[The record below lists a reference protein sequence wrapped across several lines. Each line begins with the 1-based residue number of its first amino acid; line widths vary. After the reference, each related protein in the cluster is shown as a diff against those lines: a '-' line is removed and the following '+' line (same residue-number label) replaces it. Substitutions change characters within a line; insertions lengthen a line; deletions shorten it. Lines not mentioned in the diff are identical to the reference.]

1 MSKTIDQR
9 VVEMQFDNR
18 QFESGVKTSMS
29 TIDRLKQ
36 KLNFKDAGKSFENIS
51 AAAKKVDMN
60 GLAKSVDT
68 VKVQFSSLQ
77 VVATT
82 ALANITNAAVN
93 AGKNLVNS
101 LTLAPITSGFQE
113 YETQMNAIQTI
124 LANTQSKGSTL
135 EDVKSAL
142 AELNEYADQTIYNFT
157 EMTRNI
163 GTFTAAGVGLEES
176 VSAIKG
182 IANLA
187 AVSGSSSLQASQAM
201 YQLSQALAAGR
212 VSLMDWNSV
221 VSAGMG
227 GEVFQ
232 QALIR
237 TARVMGTGVDQ
248 AIEKYGTFRES
259 LTKGQWLTA
268 EVLTETLSQI
278 AGAYDESTLLAQGYS
293 KEQAAA
299 ILQLAETATGAATD
313 VKTFTQLWDTTQE
326 AIGSGWAQTWQ
337 LIIGDFE
344 EAKTFFSSIKDLV
357 DPVVSYFSDSRNDLL
372 AGALSSNWEKMISQ
386 INEAGVETAD
396 FNEEL
401 EKTVRGAV
409 KNYDDLI
416 ERNGSLANAFRN
428 GELNGNLIIETLNR
442 MAGVTDKTGKATEDM
457 SGKLEYFQKVVNEV
471 WNGDYKN
478 GEERIKALA
487 EAGYDYAQVQALV
500 NKTVDGHKL
509 TLEDLGDAQLKAV
522 GYTDEEVK
530 ALRELAKQA
539 EATGTPLNELIN
551 NLTKKS
557 GREYFQESITNL
569 VSVVIQAGSA
579 IGKAWQNIFP
589 PMASTTLYNMIK
601 GFSEF
606 TASLANNTDAF
617 DKIRRSFE
625 GLFAILDLVTTIL
638 GGGFKLALTVI
649 GKLLG
654 NVDLSILDLTAI
666 LGDAAVALRNFILD
680 NELVNKGFDLLA
692 SGFMAAVQAVKG
704 WIDAFLDLP
713 FVQSGIE
720 NFKNT
725 LSNLK
730 QVGIDAIEGLKEG
743 LQNGITSVPQILME
757 IGQKILDAIKN
768 VLGIHS
774 PSTEMYDVGEFTI
787 EGFINGFVD
796 AATALYETGKEV
808 FLKFI
813 DIVKEVIS
821 GISFGDVLAAAIS
834 VSLIVFTT
842 RILNILDS
850 VVAPLEGLGDVLSGV
865 GDILSAAAKPIAKT
879 IKGVANVLNGFA
891 LQLKAKAVKD
901 IAIAIAILAGSLFV
915 LAQLPADRLWSSVGA
930 IAALAVSLGVLT
942 GAVGKFGPKG
952 ATQLAGMALA
962 FIGIGGSLLLMANSL
977 KALDSLNPDK
987 LAQTLGS
994 FALLVVAMMA
1004 LLASMDK
1011 MGGKLAAVDA
1021 AGMGFAMLELSV
1033 SLMIMARVIK
1043 TLGSLDRGA
1052 IIQGGVAIAALMGL
1066 MTLLGLV
1073 GGIAGQNAN
1082 SFGSAML
1089 KISVS
1094 LYLLIGVIK
1103 LLAMIDPEE
1112 IAIGMMGLTAFAGVI
1127 SLLGIATR
1135 LAGKNATKLGTSLLA
1150 MSVSLYLLVGV
1161 VALLA
1166 KLDPEDMRN
1175 GMVAL
1180 TEFTGIIGLM
1190 LLISRLGGK
1199 EASKVASTILSMSL
1213 SVGVLAGIAVLLS
1226 LIDLEGLQ
1234 RGITAVGI
1242 LSTFMAL
1249 MIAAT
1254 KNTENV
1260 TGNLVAMSVA
1270 IGLMAAAVAGLSF
1283 IEPTKLI
1290 TATASMTILMGMF
1303 ALVEKAGSNIQKSMG
1318 SLIVMTTA
1326 VGLLG
1331 GILIAMGLLPLEGTL
1346 EKAAAL
1352 SLLMASLS
1360 ASMLMISNTGKT
1372 SSDSVSPLMGMA
1384 AVLGIIAA
1392 SILGVLA
1399 AMDIEPS
1406 IESATALSILL
1417 LGLTAVTIALGVAGK
1432 AASGASAGA
1441 IALVKVVGILG
1452 LLLGALGAL
1461 NSIPGVQ
1468 EFVDKGIPLLN
1479 SIASGL
1485 GQAIGN
1491 IISGLGIGITAGL
1504 PAIADNLTNFMT
1516 KMADGFATSA
1526 KAFDADVLAG
1536 VGYLAGAI
1544 IALTAAQ
1551 VISGI
1556 GKIFSF
1562 GTSFADIGKQ
1572 LVDLGTAMHDFSV
1585 ALGPD
1590 FSAKN
1595 VQAAAAAGE
1604 MLASLNKSL
1613 PSSGGLLQGLLGEKT
1628 DLGTF
1633 GTQLK
1638 NFGKAIADFSS
1649 EVSGKIDEE
1658 GVTAAANA
1666 GKILVDLNKSLPR
1679 QGGALQEFLGSQ
1691 DLSVF
1696 GDQLKKFGE
1705 AIVDFSQEVSG
1716 NIDEESVK
1724 AATNAGTLLAELNNK
1739 LPRQGGAL
1747 QEFLGSQDLSV
1758 FGDQL
1763 KKFGEAIVDF
1773 SAAVSAE
1780 GAINPDAIQRATDA
1794 AEIVRVLNE
1803 KLPKQDGWAQAIF
1816 GEQDLSVF
1824 GTQLEAFGTALVNYS
1839 TAMADVQTENIEKTT
1854 PIVDELVY
1862 MSRALGTDKWF
1873 SGTITFDEF
1882 GEQLRKFGEKF
1893 ALFYGSISEVDAGTL
1908 SGVVSSISRLVG
1920 LARAMT
1926 DLDTSG
1932 MSSFGKAL
1940 TNLAKADIEGVVTT
1954 YTDAYS
1960 RVESAVQGLVDAMS
1974 SSVSTYSSTFAT
1986 SVSTMITDSL
1996 TNIRS
2001 QYPQF
2006 TTSGQELVTN
2016 LATGISNNQTEA
2028 VKAFEEILTA
2038 ILDLISQNG
2047 SDFNNAGQG
2056 LVKELVS
2063 GIDSQ
2068 SKTASNSFT
2077 NVLSTMVTSIRN
2089 EYANFYNA
2097 GKYLV
2102 QGFANG
2108 ISESTYL
2115 ASAKA
2120 QAMAK
2125 AAETAAKNAL
2135 GVHSPSTVFEEIGEN
2150 TVEGYEKG
2158 ITKKMPAVVDSGE
2171 ELGNNIIE
2179 STKDAL
2185 DIDSKY
2191 SKLAEEVIGESF
2203 INGIAEGIT
2212 NNMSAE
2218 EAAEKKAENIVQA
2231 FANALEEIDFSGER
2245 LDLEDQLWNAQN
2257 ENSATQAQKDAYQL
2271 ETLMKQYQL
2280 QTQRLELAK
2289 AEYVA
2294 MVNEFGEGSR
2304 NAEESYNKY
2313 LQEQIDIADITNQ
2326 IADLK
2331 ESAIDR
2337 QKEMLDTQEE
2347 ILDHQYEIWR
2357 NSQGGDNISEAMEKT
2372 GELGRLNSQ
2381 YEIQVQRAKLAQLE
2395 YQAVVAM
2402 FGASANETYEA
2413 YSAYLAE
2420 YEELS
2425 SLYRQLSDGRK
2436 EQLKTDSDAFKQYTT
2451 YLAENQQKLDE
2462 QGAGLNDIQKEA
2474 IDNTDFDGYNLNK
2487 IIEGTALAF
2496 QNSTDSMI
2504 ESLGGVAVAKL
2515 ETSLGEATPIFEEK
2529 GAEYAEAIGTGIAS
2543 NPDQITEAVSQ
2554 AIQGG
2559 TAGLSINPESFQV
2572 MGSSA
2577 IESFAVGMVDA
2588 LPDVQ
2593 ESSSLIADTIE
2604 ETINGA
2610 LSNIKISSAIKD
2622 LGSSEKE
2629 FSNVGS
2635 DLLTS
2640 FYTGMTE
2647 ATVGEE
2653 QNQQQQQQGPGIL
2666 AVFNQLFATLQE
2678 QIEETYNLMFYNIGV
2693 MFIVQLQEGMLSEQN
2708 ALITVGVTMMEALY
2722 VRMYAYKN
2730 KFYNVGVMIINAII
2744 DAIYDNAQA
2753 VYKAVINVCH
2763 NAIEAARVALGI
2775 YSPSKEFYA
2784 IGDYAMQGFVLGL
2797 TDGGTKVEKASE
2809 SMAQKAIDSTKNAI
2823 ARLAE
2828 TVTDG
2833 IDTEPTIRPVL
2844 DLSNVESGTRR
2855 ISAMFSRNQAMSIS
2869 SRMNPGSITE
2879 PESQNG
2885 VSEMPT
2891 GATYSFVQNNYSPKA
2906 LSRIELYR
2914 QTNNQF
2920 STFVRRRAST

>member
-1 MSKTIDQR
+1 
-9 VVEMQFDNR
+9 
-18 QFESGVKTSMS
+18 
-29 TIDRLKQ
+29 
-36 KLNFKDAGKSFENIS
+36 
-51 AAAKKVDMN
+51 
-60 GLAKSVDT
+60 
-68 VKVQFSSLQ
+68 
-77 VVATT
+77 
-82 ALANITNAAVN
+82 
-93 AGKNLVNS
+93 
-101 LTLAPITSGFQE
+101 
-113 YETQMNAIQTI
+113 
-124 LANTQSKGSTL
+124 
-135 EDVKSAL
+135 
-142 AELNEYADQTIYNFT
+142 
-157 EMTRNI
+157 
-163 GTFTAAGVGLEES
+163 
-176 VSAIKG
+176 
-182 IANLA
+182 
-187 AVSGSSSLQASQAM
+187 
-201 YQLSQALAAGR
+201 
-212 VSLMDWNSV
+212 
-221 VSAGMG
+221 
-227 GEVFQ
+227 
-232 QALIR
+232 
-237 TARVMGTGVDQ
+237 
-248 AIEKYGTFRES
+248 
-259 LTKGQWLTA
+259 
-268 EVLTETLSQI
+268 
-278 AGAYDESTLLAQGYS
+278 
-293 KEQAAA
+293 
-299 ILQLAETATGAATD
+299 
-313 VKTFTQLWDTTQE
+313 
-326 AIGSGWAQTWQ
+326 
-337 LIIGDFE
+337 
-344 EAKTFFSSIKDLV
+344 
-357 DPVVSYFSDSRNDLL
+357 
-372 AGALSSNWEKMISQ
+372 
-386 INEAGVETAD
+386 
-396 FNEEL
+396 
-401 EKTVRGAV
+401 
-409 KNYDDLI
+409 
-416 ERNGSLANAFRN
+416 
-428 GELNGNLIIETLNR
+428 
-442 MAGVTDKTGKATEDM
+442 
-457 SGKLEYFQKVVNEV
+457 
-471 WNGDYKN
+471 
-478 GEERIKALA
+478 
-487 EAGYDYAQVQALV
+487 
-500 NKTVDGHKL
+500 
-509 TLEDLGDAQLKAV
+509 
-522 GYTDEEVK
+522 
-530 ALRELAKQA
+530 
-539 EATGTPLNELIN
+539 
-551 NLTKKS
+551 
-557 GREYFQESITNL
+557 
-569 VSVVIQAGSA
+569 
-579 IGKAWQNIFP
+579 
-589 PMASTTLYNMIK
+589 
-601 GFSEF
+601 
-606 TASLANNTDAF
+606 
-617 DKIRRSFE
+617 
-625 GLFAILDLVTTIL
+625 
-638 GGGFKLALTVI
+638 
-649 GKLLG
+649 
-654 NVDLSILDLTAI
+654 
-666 LGDAAVALRNFILD
+666 
-680 NELVNKGFDLLA
+680 
-692 SGFMAAVQAVKG
+692 
-704 WIDAFLDLP
+704 
-713 FVQSGIE
+713 
-720 NFKNT
+720 
-725 LSNLK
+725 
-730 QVGIDAIEGLKEG
+730 
-743 LQNGITSVPQILME
+743 
-757 IGQKILDAIKN
+757 
-768 VLGIHS
+768 
-774 PSTEMYDVGEFTI
+774 
-787 EGFINGFVD
+787 
-796 AATALYETGKEV
+796 
-808 FLKFI
+808 
-813 DIVKEVIS
+813 
-821 GISFGDVLAAAIS
+821 
-834 VSLIVFTT
+834 
-842 RILNILDS
+842 
-850 VVAPLEGLGDVLSGV
+850 
-865 GDILSAAAKPIAKT
+865 
-879 IKGVANVLNGFA
+879 
-891 LQLKAKAVKD
+891 
-901 IAIAIAILAGSLFV
+901 
-915 LAQLPADRLWSSVGA
+915 
-930 IAALAVSLGVLT
+930 
-942 GAVGKFGPKG
+942 
-952 ATQLAGMALA
+952 
-962 FIGIGGSLLLMANSL
+962 
-977 KALDSLNPDK
+977 
-987 LAQTLGS
+987 
-994 FALLVVAMMA
+994 
-1004 LLASMDK
+1004 
-1011 MGGKLAAVDA
+1011 
-1021 AGMGFAMLELSV
+1021 
-1033 SLMIMARVIK
+1033 
-1043 TLGSLDRGA
+1043 
-1052 IIQGGVAIAALMGL
+1052 
-1066 MTLLGLV
+1066 
-1073 GGIAGQNAN
+1073 
-1082 SFGSAML
+1082 
-1089 KISVS
+1089 
-1094 LYLLIGVIK
+1094 
-1103 LLAMIDPEE
+1103 
-1112 IAIGMMGLTAFAGVI
+1112 
-1127 SLLGIATR
+1127 
-1135 LAGKNATKLGTSLLA
+1135 
-1150 MSVSLYLLVGV
+1150 
-1161 VALLA
+1161 
-1166 KLDPEDMRN
+1166 
-1175 GMVAL
+1175 
-1180 TEFTGIIGLM
+1180 
-1190 LLISRLGGK
+1190 
-1199 EASKVASTILSMSL
+1199 
-1213 SVGVLAGIAVLLS
+1213 
-1226 LIDLEGLQ
+1226 
-1234 RGITAVGI
+1234 
-1242 LSTFMAL
+1242 
-1249 MIAAT
+1249 
-1254 KNTENV
+1254 
-1260 TGNLVAMSVA
+1260 
-1270 IGLMAAAVAGLSF
+1270 
-1283 IEPTKLI
+1283 
-1290 TATASMTILMGMF
+1290 
-1303 ALVEKAGSNIQKSMG
+1303 
-1318 SLIVMTTA
+1318 
-1326 VGLLG
+1326 
-1331 GILIAMGLLPLEGTL
+1331 
-1346 EKAAAL
+1346 
-1352 SLLMASLS
+1352 MASLS

-1516 KMADGFATSA
+1516 KMADGFAASA

-1974 SSVSTYSSTFAT
+1974 SSVSTYSSTFVT

-2028 VKAFEEILTA
+2028 VKAFEEILTS

-2047 SDFNNAGQG
+2047 RDFNTAGAD
-2056 LVKELVS
+2056 LVKELSS

-2068 SKTASNSFT
+2068 SKSASSSFN
-2077 NVLSTMVTSIRN
+2077 NVLSSMITSIRN
-2089 EYANFYNA
+2089 EYTEFYNA

-2102 QGFANG
+2102 QGFSNG
-2108 ISESTYL
+2108 ISENTYL
-2115 ASAKA
+2115 AKAKA
-2120 QAMAK
+2120 QAMAQ
-2125 AAETAAKNAL
+2125 AAETSAKNAL
-2135 GVHSPSTVFEEIGEN
+2135 GVHSPSKVFHEVGEN
-2150 TVEGYEKG
+2150 VVQGFANG
-2158 ITKKMPAVVDSGE
+2158 IEDSTPVVKDSAEILGETIVDMSKKV
-2171 ELGNNIIE
+2171 
-2179 STKDAL
+2179 L
-2185 DIDSKY
+2185 DIDSSY
-2191 SKLAEEVIGESF
+2191 SRVAEEVIGESF
-2203 INGIAEGIT
+2203 VNGIAEGIT
-2212 NNMSAE
+2212 SDMSAE

-2231 FANALEEIDFSGER
+2231 FSNALEKIDFSGER

-2257 ENSATQAQKDAYQL
+2257 ENTATQAQKDAYQL
-2271 ETLMKQYQL
+2271 ETLTKQYQL
-2280 QTQRLELAK
+2280 QAQRLELAK
-2289 AEYVA
+2289 AEYIA
-2294 MVNEFGEGSR
+2294 MVNEFGEGSQK
-2304 NAEESYNKY
+2304 AEESYNKF
-2313 LQEQIDIADITNQ
+2313 LQAQIDIADITNQ

-2337 QKEMLDTQEE
+2337 QKELLDTQEE

-2402 FGASANETYEA
+2402 FGTSANETYEA

-2425 SLYRQLSDGRK
+2425 SLYRELSDGRK
-2436 EQLKTDSDAFKQYTT
+2436 EQLKTDSDAFKEYTT

-2496 QNSTDSMI
+2496 QSSTNTMI
-2504 ESLGGVAVAKL
+2504 ESLGGQVVATL
-2515 ETSLGEATPIFEEK
+2515 DSSLSEATPTFEEK
-2529 GAEYAEAIGTGIAS
+2529 GSEYAEAIGTGIAN
-2543 NPDQITEAVSQ
+2543 NPDQITSAISQ
-2554 AIQGG
+2554 AIQVG
-2559 TAGLSINPESFQV
+2559 ASSLSVDADSFKT
-2572 MGSSA
+2572 MGSSV
-2577 IESFAVGMVDA
+2577 IENFAVGMTES
-2588 LPDVQ
+2588 LPEVQ
-2593 ESSSLIADTIE
+2593 ESANLIADTIE
-2604 ETINGA
+2604 ETINSAIG
-2610 LSNIKISSAIKD
+2610 NIKIGSTIKD
-2622 LGSSEKE
+2622 LSSSEKE
-2629 FSNVGS
+2629 FGSIGS

-2640 FYTGMTE
+2640 FYTGMTQ
-2647 ATVGEE
+2647 ATAGEE
-2653 QNQQQQQQGPGIL
+2653 QGMQQQGPGIVM
-2666 AVFNQLFATLQE
+2666 VFNQLFDSLKE
-2678 QIEETYNLMFYNIGV
+2678 QFEETFYIMFYNAGVEFIIQIIAGMESEKSNFINRAITLLTQCYTAMYNFRPKFYNIGE
-2693 MFIVQLQEGMLSEQN
+2693 MIIQAIVQAINNN
-2708 ALITVGVTMMEALY
+2708 AKQVVNAVLRVCEDALK
-2722 VRMYAYKN
+2722 M
-2730 KFYNVGVMIINAII
+2730 
-2744 DAIYDNAQA
+2744 
-2753 VYKAVINVCH
+2753 
-2763 NAIEAARVALGI
+2763 ARGALGI
-2775 YSPSKEFYA
+2775 HSPSRKFME
-2784 IGDYAMQGFVLGL
+2784 IGNLAMEGFVLGIQN
-2797 TDGGTKVEKASE
+2797 GGSSV
-2809 SMAQKAIDSTKNAI
+2809 KNAAESVAQTAI
-2823 ARLAE
+2823 NTTKDVLSRLSDA
-2828 TVTDG
+2828 VTNG

-2855 ISAMFSRNQAMSIS
+2855 ISAMFSRNQALSIGS
-2869 SRMNPGSITE
+2869 SMGRSSITDS
-2879 PESQNG
+2879 ESQNG
-2885 VSEMPT
+2885 VSETPT

-2920 STFVRRRAST
+2920 STFVRRKATT

>member
-344 EAKTFFSSIKDLV
+344 EAKVFFSGIKDLI
-357 DPVVSYFSDSRNDLL
+357 DPVVSYFADSRNDLL

-487 EAGYDYAQVQALV
+487 DAGYDYAQVQALV
-500 NKTVDGHKL
+500 NKIVDGHKL

-557 GREYFQESITNL
+557 GREYLQESITNL

-638 GGGFKLALTVI
+638 GGGFKLALTII

-757 IGQKILDAIKN
+757 IGQKILDTIKN

-787 EGFINGFVD
+787 EGFINGFAD

-813 DIVKEVIS
+813 DVVKEVII

-834 VSLIVFTT
+834 VSLIVFTN
-842 RILNILDS
+842 RILNIVDS
-850 VVAPLEGLGDVLSGV
+850 IVAPLEGLGDVLSGV

-1516 KMADGFATSA
+1516 KMADGFAASA

-1604 MLASLNKSL
+1604 MLASLNKSF

-2016 LATGISNNQTEA
+2016 LATGVVNNRTEA

-2135 GVHSPSTVFEEIGEN
+2135 GIHSPSTVFEEIGEN

-2158 ITKKMPAVVDSGE
+2158 IAKKMPAVVDSGE
-2171 ELGNNIIE
+2171 ELGDNMIE
-2179 STKDAL
+2179 ATKQAL
-2185 DIDSKY
+2185 DISTDS
-2191 SKLAEEVIGESF
+2191 SKLAEKVIGESF
-2203 INGIAEGIT
+2203 VNGIAEGIT
-2212 NNMSAE
+2212 SDMSAE

-2231 FANALEEIDFSGER
+2231 FSNALEKIDFSGER

-2257 ENSATQAQKDAYQL
+2257 ENTASQAQKDAYQL
-2271 ETLMKQYQL
+2271 ETLIKQYQL
-2280 QTQRLELAK
+2280 QAQRLELAK

-2294 MVNEFGEGSR
+2294 MVNEFGEGSQ
-2304 NAEESYNKY
+2304 NAEESYNKF
-2313 LQEQIDIADITNQ
+2313 LQEQIDIANITNQ

-2347 ILDHQYEIWR
+2347 ILQHQYEIWR
-2357 NSQGGDNISEAMEKT
+2357 NSQGGDNIRESMEKA
-2372 GELGRLNSQ
+2372 GELGLLNSQ

-2395 YQAVVAM
+2395 YQSTLAL
-2402 FGASANETYEA
+2402 FGTNANETYEA

-2425 SLYRQLSDGRK
+2425 GLYRDLSDSRK
-2436 EQLKTDSDAFKQYTT
+2436 EQLKTDADAFNQYAT
-2451 YLAENQQKLDE
+2451 YLAENQQRLDA
-2462 QGAGLNDIQKEA
+2462 QGVGLNDIQKEA
-2474 IDNTDFDGYNLNK
+2474 IDNTDFDGFNLNK

-2496 QNSTDSMI
+2496 QSSTNTMI
-2504 ESLGGVAVAKL
+2504 ESLGGQVVATL
-2515 ETSLGEATPIFEEK
+2515 DSSLSEATPTFEEK
-2529 GAEYAEAIGTGIAS
+2529 GAEYATAIGEGLSSNLDQITNSIGQILQNNVGQTNTSSDTFKSLGSSIMEGIAS
-2543 NPDQITEAVSQ
+2543 GMTES
-2554 AIQGG
+2554 
-2559 TAGLSINPESFQV
+2559 
-2572 MGSSA
+2572 
-2577 IESFAVGMVDA
+2577 
-2588 LPDVQ
+2588 LPAVQ
-2593 ESSSLIADTIE
+2593 ESAALLADTIKT
-2604 ETINGA
+2604 TINEA
-2610 LSNIKISSAIKD
+2610 LSSIEIGSTIKD
-2622 LGSSEKE
+2622 LGRSEKD
-2629 FSNVGS
+2629 FSNVGT

-2640 FYTGMTE
+2640 FYMGMSQ
-2647 ATVGEE
+2647 ATIGEE
-2653 QNQQQQQQGPGIL
+2653 QGLQQQGPGIVM
-2666 AVFNQLFATLQE
+2666 VFDQLFVSLQE
-2678 QIEETYNLMFYNIGV
+2678 QFEETYYVMFYNAGV
-2693 MFIVQLQEGMLSEQN
+2693 AFIVQIIEGMESEKGN
-2708 ALITVGVTMMEALY
+2708 LINRATTLLTQCYTA
-2722 VRMYAYKN
+2722 MYN
-2730 KFYNVGVMIINAII
+2730 FRPKFYSIGQMIIQAVVQAIH
-2744 DAIYDNAQA
+2744 ANAQQVVNA
-2753 VYKAVINVCH
+2753 VMGVCQQ
-2763 NAIEAARVALGI
+2763 AIGAARTALGI
-2775 YSPSKEFYA
+2775 ASPSKEFIE
-2784 IGDYAMQGFVLGL
+2784 IGNYAMEGFVLGIKNSGSSVVNA
-2797 TDGGTKVEKASE
+2797 TE
-2809 SMAQKAIDSTKNAI
+2809 SMAQTAINATKDAI
-2823 ARLAE
+2823 SRLSDA
-2828 TVTDG
+2828 VTNG

-2855 ISAMFSRNQAMSIS
+2855 INAMFSRNQALSIS
-2869 SRMNPGSITE
+2869 SRMSNGSTSD
-2879 PESQNG
+2879 PENQNG
-2885 VSEMPT
+2885 VNTTPGGT
-2891 GATYSFVQNNYSPKA
+2891 VYTFTQNNYSPKA
-2906 LSRIELYR
+2906 LSRIEIYR

-2920 STFVRRRAST
+2920 SAMVRRTQTT